1 MLDANDPTFQQQ
13 HPNGAIVRDRLGRQ
27 LRGVM
32 ACDPETGEVIRH
44 DKSRIVG
51 AFLRMVRGR
60 EQHWELP
67 AEFRRHG
74 FHPAPLTI
82 EPIPARWNPPEFVPT
97 ELPELL
103 CWYNADDGVCV
114 DSETGQKFLRDLS
127 GNGGRLIVSDEVGEA
142 ISIDNH

>member
-13 HPNGAIVRDRLGRQ
+13 FPNGAIVRDRLGRQ
-27 LRGVM
+27 LRGVV
-32 ACDPETGEVIRH
+32 ACDPVTGEVIRN

-82 EPIPARWNPPEFVPT
+82 EHR
-97 ELPELL
+97 
-103 CWYNADDGVCV
+103 ADHFNRSPGRREPYFD
-114 DSETGQKFLRDLS
+114 FLVRP
-127 GNGGRLIVSDEVGEA
+127 
-142 ISIDNH
+142 